1 MNITVTSRT
10 QPLTEELKSHVNE
23 RLERLELHKE
33 GDGSGH
39 LVLNQVRHMHT
50 AELVVKYDG
59 TVITAHASED
69 DIRKVVEEVVEKA
82 RRQLERHRERR
93 QER

>member
-1 MNITVTSRT
+1 MDISVTSRT
-10 QPLTEELKSHVNE
+10 HPLSDDLKSYINE
-23 RLERLELHKE
+23 RLSRLEVHQAT
-33 GDGSGH
+33 DGSGH

-50 AELVVKYDG
+50 AELVVKADG

-69 DIRKVVEEVVEKA
+69 DLRKVVEEVVEKA
-82 RRQLERHRERR
+82 ARQLEKHRERR